1 MGVETLSVLGV
12 NEVDE
17 QVLNAIAAIA
27 EAASPV
33 GGPGE
38 YLTVS
43 IKIPKVAED
52 IGPGRA
58 IKEAWLVTR
67 SRAALGQ
74 ESLFLPAGAP
84 AANPTPSRPDVEEL
98 GSSEALRGGGLGGIR
113 EAVPR
118 GVATKWIATRR
129 GG

>member
-12 NEVDE
+12 NGVDE

-38 YLTVS
+38 YLMVS

-58 IKEAWLVTR
+58 NKEAWLVTR

-74 ESLFLPAGAP
+74 ESSFLPAGAP
-84 AANPTPSRPDVEEL
+84 AANPTPSCPELEEIESIGEL
-98 GSSEALRGGGLGGIR
+98 DLAGRDDFVDFSC
-113 EAVPR
+113 
-118 GVATKWIATRR
+118 
-129 GG
+129 